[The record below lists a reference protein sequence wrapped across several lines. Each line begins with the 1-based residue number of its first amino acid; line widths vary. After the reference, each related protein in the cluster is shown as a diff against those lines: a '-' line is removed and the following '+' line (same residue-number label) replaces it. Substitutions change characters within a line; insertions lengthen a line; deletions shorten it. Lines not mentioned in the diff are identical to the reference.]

1 MGLVAGMGYN
11 EKREQGKGFNGVGMG
26 WNEKEK
32 EQQKGYNGWNGL

>member
-1 MGLVAGMGYN
+1 MRKGSRGRVSMGL
-11 EKREQGKGFNGVGMG
+11 EVGMG